1 MNRRQFLSALAGVAV
16 VGTVG
21 RSTVRLASAA
31 TADGQLAPQ
40 IAFNFGSHLNV
51 IGSYETAQGTYALLK
66 CQGFPFWLHS
76 TDGQTWLTTTPP
88 WRVRRMANRQGGSQ

>member
-31 TADGQLAPQ
+31 TADGQIAPK
-40 IAFNFGSHLNV
+40 FGSHLNF
-51 IGSYETAQGTYALLK
+51 IGSYETALGTYALLK

-76 TDGQTWLTTTPP
+76 TDGQTWCTTTPP